1 MNPNVQS
8 QKYLRTKVLTAT
20 PEQLQLMLFD
30 GAIRFSEQARVA
42 LQNKNYEQS
51 FQLLTKTAAIV
62 NQLMCALKDDVS
74 PDLCKKLKGLYVYAY
89 KKIVDANINHTMESL
104 DEGIRVLKYQ
114 RETWSML
121 MEQLTKTKAAAAASQ
136 MQVPPPDPRMEA
148 TISMHG

>member
-1 MNPNVQS
+1 
-8 QKYLRTKVLTAT
+8 
-20 PEQLQLMLFD
+20 MLFD
-30 GAIRFSEQARVA
+30 GALRFSEQARVA

-74 PDLCKKLKGLYVYAY
+74 PDLCKKLKEIYVYVY

-104 DEGIRVLKYQ
+104 DEGIRMLKYQ

-136 MQVPPPDPRMEA
+136 MQVPAPDPRMEA

>member
-30 GAIRFSEQARVA
+30 GALRFSEQARVA

-74 PDLCKKLKGLYVYAY
+74 PDLCKKLKDIYVYVY

-104 DEGIRVLKYQ
+104 DEGIRMLKYQ
-114 RETWSML
+114 RETWAML
-121 MEQLTKTKAAAAASQ
+121 MEQLTKTKATAAASQ
-136 MQVPPPDPRMEA
+136 MQVPAPDPRMEA